1 MTKEC
6 GRVPGHGKS
15 KRTSERPYTGSL
27 RMNGRPVATLMG
39 KMLSSL
45 AIPFVACF
53 FGGAAAPLAQAD
65 AQGWNGSGWYVTNT
79 TSAAVH
85 ADEVSAYILFNGPY
99 SLQSGC
105 LEVYDRLYS
114 PIGTCRFFD
123 VKPAAFAN

>member
-6 GRVPGHGKS
+6 GRVRGHGKS

-79 TSAAVH
+79 TSAAVR

>member
-1 MTKEC
+1 MTK
-6 GRVPGHGKS
+6 S
-15 KRTSERPYTGSL
+15 AAASL
-27 RMNGRPVATLMG
+27 AWKIKKDVRAPLYGLFAHDGRPVATLMG

-79 TSAAVH
+79 TSAAVR

>member
-6 GRVPGHGKS
+6 GRVPRAWKS